1 MKPCGAGALWRM
13 RLFMPDM
20 VIKLSALLGISFT
33 SGINLYLT
41 ICMVGL
47 AFKLDVG
54 DKVGLEGLK
63 ALDSWPL
70 IIICGVMFL
79 IEFVADKLPAID
91 HVWNAIHSFIR
102 PVAAA
107 AIAVLVVTTN
117 RDASSIEWILAGL
130 GAAMVATT
138 TNAAKVGSR
147 VMLAASPEP
156 FSDVILSLAGDG
168 LVLIIVPLAIAYPV
182 PTAIVCLVL
191 LAVLAYLLPRFW
203 RGMVFVLRIS
213 WHAIVAI
220 FVRDSVADAL
230 ADMGPE
236 DADALAKVNLADK
249 KADLVLQANVKG
261 LRGAGWL
268 RRGKLILIGSH
279 AVFVYRK
286 WFGWRVAKMPIE
298 TIAHA
303 RLRRRLLSNLLWIQ
317 TPKGGISFLTT
328 RRTDRRTDHAL
339 ELLGHAPA
347 AEPSRDESRQIDLQ
361 SEA

>member
-1 MKPCGAGALWRM
+1 
-13 RLFMPDM
+13 MPDM

-79 IEFVADKLPAID
+79 IEFVADKLPAVD
-91 HVWNAIHSFIR
+91 HVWNAVHTFVR

-107 AIAVLVVTTN
+107 VIGVLVIGT
-117 RDASSIEWILAGL
+117 DQAPAEWILAGL

-138 TNAAKVGSR
+138 TNAAKVGTR
-147 VMLAASPEP
+147 VLVAASPEP
-156 FSDVILSLAGDG
+156 FSDIILSLAGDG
-168 LVLIIVPLAIAYPV
+168 LVLVMAAFAIAYPV
-182 PTAIVCLVL
+182 PAAIVCLVL
-191 LAVLAYLLPRFW
+191 LAIIVYLLPLFW

-220 FVRDSVADAL
+220 FVRDSVTDAL

-236 DADALAKVNLADK
+236 DADALAKADLADK

-261 LRGAGWL
+261 LKGAGWL

-286 WFGWRVAKMPIE
+286 WFRWRAAKMPIE

-303 RLRRRLLSNLLWIQ
+303 RLRRRLMSNLLWIQ

-339 ELLGHAPA
+339 ELLGHAPP
-347 AEPSRDESRQIDLQ
+347 AESSQQADVQPQD
-361 SEA
+361 

>member
-1 MKPCGAGALWRM
+1 MKPCGAGAIWRL

-20 VIKLSALLGISFT
+20 VIKLSALLGVSFT

-47 AFKLDVG
+47 AQKFG
-54 DKVGLEGLK
+54 WGNEVGLAGFESL
-63 ALDSWPL
+63 ASWPV
-70 IIICGVMFL
+70 IIISGLLFL
-79 IEFVADKLPAID
+79 VEFLADKLPAID
-91 HVWNAIHSFIR
+91 HLWNAVHTFVR
-102 PVAAA
+102 PAAA
-107 AIAVLVVTTN
+107 AVIGVLVIGT
-117 RDASSIEWILAGL
+117 DQAPAEWILAGL
-130 GAAMVATT
+130 GAAMVAAT
-138 TNAAKVGSR
+138 TNAAKVGTR
-147 VMLAASPEP
+147 VLVAASPEP
-156 FSDVILSLAGDG
+156 FSDIILSLAGDG
-168 LVLIIVPLAIAYPV
+168 LVLVMAAFAIAYPV
-182 PTAIVCLVL
+182 PAAIVCLVL
-191 LAVLAYLLPRFW
+191 LAIIVYLLPLFW

-236 DADALAKVNLADK
+236 DADALAKADLADK

-268 RRGKLILIGSH
+268 RRGKLILIDGH

-286 WFGWRVAKMPIE
+286 WFGWRAAKMSIDQVV
-298 TIAHA
+298 HA

-317 TPKGGISFLTT
+317 MPTGGISFLTT

-339 ELLGHAPA
+339 ALLGHAPA
-347 AEPSRDESRQIDLQ
+347 AAPSGDEPPQVADVQPQ
-361 SEA
+361 A